1 MRKLLILLLCSCSM
15 LMFGQEGK
23 AKIKYSENAETKVTS
38 LKYSS
43 NSIKDLETIDF
54 DGIKSIFSS
63 NKEDE
68 VIKIIFEIDLKE
80 SKNKFKSSTTISG
93 KTKELDSLIV
103 RSKKMVKGLILF
115 SNKYE
120 INSKL

>member
-1 MRKLLILLLCSCSM
+1 MRKLLILLLCICSM
-15 LMFGQEGK
+15 FIYGQEGK

-54 DGIKSIFSS
+54 DEIKSIFAF
-63 NKEDE
+63 NREDG

-80 SKNKFKSSTTISG
+80 SKIKFKSSITVSG
-93 KTKELDSLIV
+93 KTKELDSLIK
-103 RSKKMVKGLILF
+103 RSKKRLNTLIRIAKR
-115 SNKYE
+115 NK

>member
-1 MRKLLILLLCSCSM
+1 MRKLLILLSCSCSM

-23 AKIKYSENAETKVTS
+23 TSIHYDENAETKVTS

-54 DGIKSIFSS
+54 GDIKSIFSS

-80 SKNKFKSSTTISG
+80 SKNKFKSSITISG
-93 KTKELDSLIV
+93 MTKELDSLIM
-103 RSKKMVKGLILF
+103 RSKKRLNALIRIAKK
-115 SNKYE
+115 NK

>member
-1 MRKLLILLLCSCSM
+1 
-15 LMFGQEGK
+15 MFMHGQEGK
-23 AKIKYSENAETKVTS
+23 TKFNYSENAETKVTS

-43 NSIKDLETIDF
+43 NSVKELETIDF
-54 DGIKSIFSS
+54 DGIKSIFEA

-80 SKNKFKSSTTISG
+80 SKNKFKSSITLSG
-93 KTKELDSLIV
+93 PTKELGSLII
-103 RSKKMVKGLILF
+103 RSKKMLNALIRFVKR
-115 SNKYE
+115 NE

>member
-15 LMFGQEGK
+15 FMFGQVGK
-23 AKIKYSENAETKVTS
+23 TSMHYDENAETKVTS

-43 NSIKDLETIDF
+43 NSIKELETIDF

-80 SKNKFKSSTTISG
+80 SKNKFKSAITVSG
-93 KTKELDSLIV
+93 KTKELDYLII
-103 RSKKMVKGLILF
+103 RSKKLLKGLILF

-120 INSKL
+120 IN